1 MDKEITVIVTLYKT
15 PEDKLRSLQQY
26 KNYKV
31 LIFDQS
37 TQINLKK
44 KIQNYSKINCE
55 YYFSKKNI
63 GLPKASNFLLSK
75 VKTKYCLF
83 TQPDIEINN
92 RSIQNLKSP
101 LKRRKDVIFAGPT
114 FLHKKKENVKMKKN
128 YKIKKKLNAAC
139 MLCDTKKLKQI
150 GFFNEDFFLYWEDVF
165 LMRKINLSKF
175 KMTQVLN
182 SYAKHSP
189 SQSSA
194 KTDEINFIRNLNFKY
209 GELLFDFKTKKFRIL
224 KMIRQI
230 IQNIIYCIFNLIL
243 LRKKIFLIN
252 LSNIF
257 GISKFI
263 LFYLKTNFKQN

>member
-44 KIQNYSKINCE
+44 KIQNYSKINCQ

-92 RSIQNLKSP
+92 RSIQNLKRP
-101 LKRRKDVIFAGPT
+101 FKHKKEVIFAGPI
-114 FLHKKKENVKMKKN
+114 FLHKKKNTKMKKK

-150 GFFNEDFFLYWEDVF
+150 GFFDEDFFLYWEDVF
-165 LMRKINLSKF
+165 LMRKINSSKF

-182 SYAKHSP
+182 SYAKHSS
-189 SQSSA
+189 SQSTA
-194 KTDEINFIRNLNFKY
+194 KTDEVNFIRNLNFKY
-209 GELLFDFKTKKFRIL
+209 GELLFDFKTKKFRTL

-230 IQNIIYCIFNLIL
+230 IQNMIYCIFNLIL
-243 LRKKIFLIN
+243 LRKKIFLNN

-263 LFYLKTNFKQN
+263 VFYLKTNFKQN